1 MSTPTDALQRLRR
14 VHEDAVLSALRSAG
28 ALSRAQ
34 LTERTGLSRT
44 TLFAII
50 SDLMERDAVIET
62 EAVPAEPRGRGRPAA
77 LVSLNPAAGLLLG
90 LDLGRGRVR
99 LAVANAAHQVVATA
113 SAALREDAAPAE
125 QAEAAVRLVR
135 EVAAERGISLG
146 ALEAVGLGLVG
157 VLDDHVPTPAPT
169 TPSPSE
175 PADAPSGPWEP
186 TDAPSGPWEPANA
199 PSNPSD
205 SADAAGPAGPHARS
219 GNAGPAGVAGPPGP
233 HARSSTAGSAGP
245 AGPSGTRA
253 GSGGL
258 PEGVPARYLPLA
270 LRVAEE
276 FGVRVAVD
284 NNARL
289 AALAEATWGVAR
301 PVRDMVYVRWSVGVG
316 GGFLAG
322 GRLLRGAHGAGGE
335 VGHVS
340 LDPEGPPCHCG
351 GRGCLE
357 GRIGGQRLLDACA
370 ARGVPLAGLDE
381 LVTAAQDRVPAVC
394 EVVASAAADLGRVL
408 AGTVTQLDPALV
420 VVGGELAAL
429 GSLVLDPIRDAISRQ
444 ALPRSPRQIEVTQ
457 ADLGVNASAMG
468 AIALLLHEEPSI
480 PAHLRPALP

>member
-157 VLDDHVPTPAPT
+157 VLDDHIRTPTPAPT
-169 TPSPSE
+169 TPALSEPTHAPSSPSE
-175 PADAPSGPWEP
+175 
-186 TDAPSGPWEPANA
+186 
-199 PSNPSD
+199 
-205 SADAAGPAGPHARS
+205 SADAAGPPGPHARS
-219 GNAGPAGVAGPPGP
+219 GNAGPAGVAGPL
-233 HARSSTAGSAGP
+233 GS
-245 AGPSGTRA
+245 RA
-253 GSGGL
+253 GSGERAGL

-340 LDPEGPPCHCG
+340 LDPGGPPCHCG

>member
-1 MSTPTDALQRLRR
+1 MVPCRPTDALQRLRR

-157 VLDDHVPTPAPT
+157 VLDDHIRTPTPAPT
-169 TPSPSE
+169 TPALSEPTHAPSSPSE
-175 PADAPSGPWEP
+175 
-186 TDAPSGPWEPANA
+186 
-199 PSNPSD
+199 
-205 SADAAGPAGPHARS
+205 SADAAGPPGPHARS
-219 GNAGPAGVAGPPGP
+219 GNAGPAGVAGPL
-233 HARSSTAGSAGP
+233 GS
-245 AGPSGTRA
+245 RA
-253 GSGGL
+253 GSGERAGL

-340 LDPEGPPCHCG
+340 LDPGGPPCHCG

>member
-113 SAALREDAAPAE
+113 SAALREDAGPAE

-157 VLDDHVPTPAPT
+157 VLDDHLPAPTPAPT
-169 TPSPSE
+169 TPALSEPTHAPSSPSE
-175 PADAPSGPWEP
+175 
-186 TDAPSGPWEPANA
+186 
-199 PSNPSD
+199 
-205 SADAAGPAGPHARS
+205 SADAAGPPGPHARS
-219 GNAGPAGVAGPPGP
+219 GNAGPAGVAGPL
-233 HARSSTAGSAGP
+233 GS
-245 AGPSGTRA
+245 RA
-253 GSGGL
+253 GSGERAGL

-340 LDPEGPPCHCG
+340 LDPGGPPCHCG

>member
-44 TLFAII
+44 TLFAIV
-50 SDLMERDAVIET
+50 SDLMERGAVIET
-62 EAVPAEPRGRGRPAA
+62 EAAPAEPRGRGRPAT
-77 LVSLNPAAGLLLG
+77 LVSLNPAAGLLVG

-113 SAALREDAAPAE
+113 SAGLPEGAGPLE

-135 EVAAERGISLG
+135 EVAAERGIGLG

-157 VLDDHVPTPAPT
+157 VVDEHVPAVTLTGPGAPA
-169 TPSPSE
+169 SPASRE
-175 PADAPSGPWEP
+175 
-186 TDAPSGPWEPANA
+186 
-199 PSNPSD
+199 
-205 SADAAGPAGPHARS
+205 
-219 GNAGPAGVAGPPGP
+219 PGP
-233 HARSSTAGSAGP
+233 GAAR
-245 AGPSGTRA
+245 
-253 GSGGL
+253 
-258 PEGVPARYLPLA
+258 VPARYLPLV

-301 PVRDMVYVRWSVGVG
+301 PARDMVYVRWSVGVG

-335 VGHVS
+335 LGHVS
-340 LDPEGPPCHCG
+340 LDPAGPACHCG

-370 ARGVPLAGLDE
+370 ARGVALESLDA

-394 EVVASAAADLGRVL
+394 AVVAEAAADLGRVL
-408 AGTVTQLDPALV
+408 AGTVTQLDPSLV

-429 GSLVLDPIRDAISRQ
+429 GSLVLDPIRDAISGQ

-480 PAHLRPALP
+480 PAHLRPAIP

>member
-99 LAVANAAHQVVATA
+99 LAVANAAHQVVVTA
-113 SAALREDAAPAE
+113 SAGLREDAAPAE

-135 EVAAERGISLG
+135 EVAAERGIGLG

-157 VLDDHVPTPAPT
+157 VLDEHVPT
-169 TPSPSE
+169 
-175 PADAPSGPWEP
+175 GP
-186 TDAPSGPWEPANA
+186 TDPTGPAGSADTPPWPAG
-199 PSNPSD
+199 
-205 SADAAGPAGPHARS
+205 SADALTDPADGLFAGPG
-219 GNAGPAGVAGPPGP
+219 G
-233 HARSSTAGSAGP
+233 
-245 AGPSGTRA
+245 RA
-253 GSGGL
+253 GL

-301 PVRDMVYVRWSVGVG
+301 QVRDMVYVRWSVGVG

-335 VGHVS
+335 LGHVS

-357 GRIGGQRLLDACA
+357 GRIGGQRLLAACA
-370 ARGVPLAGLDE
+370 EEGVPLAGLDE

-394 EVVASAAADLGRVL
+394 EVVASAASDLGRVL

-429 GSLVLDPIRDAISRQ
+429 GSLVLDPIREAISGH
-444 ALPRSPRQIEVTQ
+444 ALPRSHRQIEVTQ

-480 PAHLRPALP
+480 PAHLRPALR

>member
-113 SAALREDAAPAE
+113 SAALREDAAPAV

-169 TPSPSE
+169 TPALSEPAHAPSSPSE
-175 PADAPSGPWEP
+175 
-186 TDAPSGPWEPANA
+186 
-199 PSNPSD
+199 
-205 SADAAGPAGPHARS
+205 SADA
-219 GNAGPAGVAGPPGP
+219 AGPPGP
-233 HARSSTAGSAGP
+233 HARSGDAGP
-245 AGPSGTRA
+245 AGVAGPWGSRA
-253 GSGGL
+253 GSGGRAGL

-340 LDPEGPPCHCG
+340 LDPGGPPCHCG

>member
-157 VLDDHVPTPAPT
+157 VLDDHLPAPTPAPT
-169 TPSPSE
+169 TPALSE
-175 PADAPSGPWEP
+175 PTHAPS
-186 TDAPSGPWEPANA
+186 S
-199 PSNPSD
+199 PSD
-205 SADAAGPAGPHARS
+205 SADAAGPPGPHARS
-219 GNAGPAGVAGPPGP
+219 GNAGPAGVAGPL
-233 HARSSTAGSAGP
+233 GS
-245 AGPSGTRA
+245 RA
-253 GSGGL
+253 GSGERAGL

-340 LDPEGPPCHCG
+340 LDPGGPPCHCG